1 MFIPLYDDRD
11 DDGGGGGGHH
21 WLGSLINK
29 TCFPLRNLK

>member
-1 MFIPLYDDRD
+1 MPLYDDRD
-11 DDGGGGGGHH
+11 DDDGGGGHH